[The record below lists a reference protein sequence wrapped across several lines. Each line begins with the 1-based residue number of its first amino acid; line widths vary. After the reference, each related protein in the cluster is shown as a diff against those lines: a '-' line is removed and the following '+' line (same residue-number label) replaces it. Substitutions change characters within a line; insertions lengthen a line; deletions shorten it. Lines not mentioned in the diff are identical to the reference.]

1 GGDAFL
7 HERSRRAKIP
17 AAFRQSADDQHQTLR
32 GKLRRLLDGAA
43 VLLDGGGEPRT
54 AARGKESAA
63 AKSGHGES
71 RVADPALRLVEPEL
85 RDLVAP
91 GRDATDAVPLAAG
104 DDPVE
109 LPLRAHGC

>member
-1 GGDAFL
+1 GAVRRIHRVQRLDGERHRSVARMFENGGDAFL

-85 RDLVAP
+85 RDL
-91 GRDATDAVPLAAG
+91 
-104 DDPVE
+104 
-109 LPLRAHGC
+109 